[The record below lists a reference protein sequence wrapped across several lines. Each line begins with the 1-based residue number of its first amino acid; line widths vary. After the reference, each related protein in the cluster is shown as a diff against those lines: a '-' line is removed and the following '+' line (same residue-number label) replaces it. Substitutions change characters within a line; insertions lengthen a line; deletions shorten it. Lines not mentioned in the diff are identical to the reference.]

1 MQAHACKRFEK
12 HQTKTNSNRVLSTPG
27 WSCEILITD
36 QLMRNTS
43 LTNAQL
49 TVQLFFPETGC
60 DLSSH
65 WLLENLLWPNIWF
78 EMTVIPSGNT
88 PKQTLHFPQHSTRRL
103 SLQRLKDVLITINTI
118 TLICVTHAET
128 GQLLAWDKTRCHCIF
143 LCLCPQSYSKKKFNK
158 KKTSILCKS
167 LSISNVD
174 LYEQVKVVGF
184 GFLDFGCRHLY
195 KHVHVFVFVCAS
207 LFCVCVRG
215 R

>member
-118 TLICVTHAET
+118 MLICVTHAET

-143 LCLCPQSYSKKKFNK
+143 LCLCPQSYSKKNLTKRK
-158 KKTSILCKS
+158 R
-167 LSISNVD
+167 LSC
-174 LYEQVKVVGF
+174 LKVYL
-184 GFLDFGCRHLY
+184 FLT
-195 KHVHVFVFVCAS
+195 
-207 LFCVCVRG
+207 
-215 R
+215 